1 MAPRVTRPPPFS
13 QTLSRPKSQDQLLGI
28 SLSTQKSITKLN
40 AEISKLRAIAA
51 FTEAEAEEKLVNQ
64 NEQMNK
70 TLNSLREA
78 YEKALVDSRK
88 VTDEIIEKEEFIKN
102 IQLKHEEKEKDL
114 EKTERECDSLG
125 KELDEATKG
134 YENLRCEIQHQE
146 SHMAGFEKSLVL
158 LLQDQEILLEA
169 ARKVEDDKKKE
180 SKDRMNTIYKLLD
193 QEYEFRKESIA
204 LKKLEGIEAMEVI
217 TTEAM
222 QNHQKTLEVA
232 LGSLHELTVK
242 RSHHHGQPLKTA

>member
-1 MAPRVTRPPPFS
+1 
-13 QTLSRPKSQDQLLGI
+13 
-28 SLSTQKSITKLN
+28 
-40 AEISKLRAIAA
+40 
-51 FTEAEAEEKLVNQ
+51 
-64 NEQMNK
+64 
-70 TLNSLREA
+70 
-78 YEKALVDSRK
+78 
-88 VTDEIIEKEEFIKN
+88 
-102 IQLKHEEKEKDL
+102 
-114 EKTERECDSLG
+114 
-125 KELDEATKG
+125 
-134 YENLRCEIQHQE
+134 
-146 SHMAGFEKSLVL
+146 MAGFEKSLVL